1 MLHTTHRT
9 YYKMG
14 RTTTNPIR
22 REKKTILVK
31 KPTEE
36 RKFCLHCGK
45 DITHLHGKSKYCCP
59 LCGDIYRKAHP
70 EMFSIPETEYY
81 G

>member
-1 MLHTTHRT
+1 MLHTTYRT
-9 YYKMG
+9 YYRMKRVM
-14 RTTTNPIR
+14 TDQITK
-22 REKKTILVK
+22 KKTILVK